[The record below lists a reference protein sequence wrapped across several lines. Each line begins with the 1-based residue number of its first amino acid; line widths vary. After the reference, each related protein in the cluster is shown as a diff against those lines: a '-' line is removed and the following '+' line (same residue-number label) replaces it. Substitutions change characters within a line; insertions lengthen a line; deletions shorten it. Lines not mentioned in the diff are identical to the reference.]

1 MLISVTKTLC
11 ITLLLSSLALSAF
24 AQEGKKDPFVD
35 IDLPVTL
42 QTLLENNNR
51 GDMVNLIQL
60 GMLNQASF
68 LQDGEFNHASVLQ
81 LGDNNQAHIA
91 QFGVNNEIELL
102 QAGEKNTAS
111 IIQTGNDNRA
121 QLNQLGSAN
130 FSIEQI
136 ADGAAI
142 TITQY

>member
-1 MLISVTKTLC
+1 M
-11 ITLLLSSLALSAF
+11 
-24 AQEGKKDPFVD
+24 
-35 IDLPVTL
+35 
-42 QTLLENNNR
+42 
-51 GDMVNLIQL
+51 
-60 GMLNQASF
+60 
-68 LQDGEFNHASVLQ
+68 
-81 LGDNNQAHIA
+81 
-91 QFGVNNEIELL
+91 NNEIELL

-130 FSIEQI
+130 FAIEQI

>member
-1 MLISVTKTLC
+1 MLISMKKTLS
-11 ITLLLSSLALSAF
+11 ITLLLSSFAMSAY
-24 AQEGKKDPFVD
+24 AHEGKKDPLFD
-35 IDLPVTL
+35 ADLPITL

-51 GDMVNLIQL
+51 GDMINIIQL
-60 GMLNQASF
+60 GMLNQASI
-68 LQDGEFNHASVLQ
+68 LQDGELNHASVLQ

-91 QFGVNNEIELL
+91 QYGVNNEIELL
-102 QAGEKNTAS
+102 QAGEQNNAS
-111 IIQTGNDNRA
+111 IIQTGNDNQA
-121 QLNQLGSAN
+121 QLSQLGSAS